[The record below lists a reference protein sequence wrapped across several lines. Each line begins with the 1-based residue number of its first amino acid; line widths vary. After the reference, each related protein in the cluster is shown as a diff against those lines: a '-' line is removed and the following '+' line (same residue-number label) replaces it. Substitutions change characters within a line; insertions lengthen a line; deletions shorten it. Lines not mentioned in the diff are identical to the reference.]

1 MHCSLFRGWVMSL
14 RAFFFLGLLSLCA
27 ASASAQQ
34 AGPPPPTEPALRI
47 DPGMH
52 TAAIRRVGVDAKCTL
67 LATASEDK
75 TVRLWHLPEGKL
87 ARTLR
92 PPIGPGNA
100 GKMNAVAVAPDASW
114 IAAGGWDVGRAI
126 LNADYVTIFDPRT
139 GAMAAR
145 LGPVSATI
153 FHLAV
158 SPDGRY
164 LAATLYGGYGLR
176 VWEKS
181 GPGLGDWRLAI
192 EDTDYGGRDAYGAVF
207 DKAGTLYTIAWDG
220 RLRRYAPGSSRPM
233 LVATQGGQQPY
244 SIAVHP
250 LGDRL
255 AVGYEDA
262 PAADIYD
269 AAKLTRRF
277 AVETNGVKAAN
288 LRAVTWS
295 ADGSRF
301 YATGLEPREG
311 KSLIYAW
318 KNSRQPPSEI
328 GTASNSILHM
338 LPCADGV
345 ALGTHEPALGL
356 IAADGQRRV
365 WREGVQA
372 DMRGQFGE
380 RGFSISAD
388 GRRVHFGLQVFVGN
402 AVLFDVAG
410 ESLAEAPNRPGDLAG
425 ADTTSLPVTDWLHNL
440 NPKVS
445 GEPIKLDVNE
455 LARSLAVAPD
465 RKTFV
470 LGTEWTVRHY
480 DRGGR
485 LLWGKAGPGIA
496 WGVNVSRD
504 GKLVAVAYS
513 DGTIR
518 WRRLSDGEELLALF
532 VHAQDRR
539 WVAWTPKG
547 YYMASP
553 GAETLIGWHVNRGWT
568 EAAHYF
574 SVDRFREQFNRPD
587 IVKLVLETLDED
599 KAIAAAT
606 KDLRSVEAKRT
617 VRDGIATAPPAP
629 APEPSDVLTIAPPSV
644 VIQSPGD
651 NTAFRTQEVTLEY
664 DVFSPTGRKITKV
677 DYLINN
683 AALGARFAPP
693 PDTGKFTFSGR
704 VSLPLPPEDV
714 TITVVAYEDAKASA
728 PASVRLR
735 WDGAKVGQIALP
747 RLRALFVGVNDYTSS
762 RLNKL
767 QYAAKDATDL
777 AAFFKKQEG
786 KSYSKV
792 EVKALPNA
800 KRVEVLNALEWL
812 ERESAEGDVNL
823 LFLAGHGATIDQHF
837 YYMAVDSDPES
848 MRATAISKD
857 EILRTIR
864 NRKGSMVVMLDAC
877 HSGASIETTSGASRV
892 DMNRLAN
899 ELGDQSLGVLLYASA
914 RGRQFSFEH
923 ADWKNGAFTR
933 AMLDGL
939 AGGADRDKVGYV
951 DTEELSVF
959 VRRRVLIMTK
969 NRQEPVR
976 VKPDAAP
983 EMKIVLLK

>member
-1 MHCSLFRGWVMSL
+1 
-14 RAFFFLGLLSLCA
+14 
-27 ASASAQQ
+27 
-34 AGPPPPTEPALRI
+34 
-47 DPGMH
+47 
-52 TAAIRRVGVDAKCTL
+52 
-67 LATASEDK
+67 
-75 TVRLWHLPEGKL
+75 
-87 ARTLR
+87 
-92 PPIGPGNA
+92 
-100 GKMNAVAVAPDASW
+100 
-114 IAAGGWDVGRAI
+114 
-126 LNADYVTIFDPRT
+126 
-139 GAMAAR
+139 MAAR

-181 GPGLGDWRLAI
+181 GPGLGDWRLVI

-250 LGDRL
+250 SGDRL

-277 AVETNGVKAAN
+277 AVETNGVKTAN

-311 KSLIYAW
+311 KSLIYVW
-318 KNSRQPPSEI
+318 RNSRQPPSEI

-345 ALGTHEPALGL
+345 VLGTHEPALGL

-402 AVLFDVAG
+402 AVLFDVAS
-410 ESLAEAPNRPGDLAG
+410 EALAEAPNRPGDLAG
-425 ADTTSLPVTDWLHNL
+425 ADTTTLPVTDWLHNP

-455 LARSLAVAPD
+455 IARSLAVAPD

-617 VRDGIATAPPAP
+617 VRDGIPTPPPAP
-629 APEPSDVLTIAPPSV
+629 EASDVLAIAPPSV

-704 VSLPLPPEDV
+704 VSLPLPQEDV

-728 PASVRLR
+728 PASIRLR

-762 RLNKL
+762 KLNKL
-767 QYAAKDATDL
+767 QYAAKDANDL

-792 EVKALPNA
+792 EAKALPNA

>member
-1 MHCSLFRGWVMSL
+1 
-14 RAFFFLGLLSLCA
+14 
-27 ASASAQQ
+27 
-34 AGPPPPTEPALRI
+34 
-47 DPGMH
+47 
-52 TAAIRRVGVDAKCTL
+52 
-67 LATASEDK
+67 
-75 TVRLWHLPEGKL
+75 
-87 ARTLR
+87 
-92 PPIGPGNA
+92 
-100 GKMNAVAVAPDASW
+100 
-114 IAAGGWDVGRAI
+114 
-126 LNADYVTIFDPRT
+126 
-139 GAMAAR
+139 
-145 LGPVSATI
+145 
-153 FHLAV
+153 
-158 SPDGRY
+158 
-164 LAATLYGGYGLR
+164 

-181 GPGLGDWRLAI
+181 GPGLGDWRLVI

-250 LGDRL
+250 SGDRL

-277 AVETNGVKAAN
+277 AVETNGVKTAN

-311 KSLIYAW
+311 KSLIYVW
-318 KNSRQPPSEI
+318 RNSRQPPSEI

-345 ALGTHEPALGL
+345 VLGTHEPALGL

-402 AVLFDVAG
+402 AVLFDVAS
-410 ESLAEAPNRPGDLAG
+410 EALAEAPNRPGDLAG
-425 ADTTSLPVTDWLHNL
+425 ADTTTLPVTDWLHNP

-455 LARSLAVAPD
+455 IARSLAVAPD

-617 VRDGIATAPPAP
+617 VRDGIPTPPPAP
-629 APEPSDVLTIAPPSV
+629 EASDVLAIAPPSV

-704 VSLPLPPEDV
+704 VSLPLPQEDV

-728 PASVRLR
+728 PASIRLR

-762 RLNKL
+762 KLNKL
-767 QYAAKDATDL
+767 QYAAKDANDL

-792 EVKALPNA
+792 EAKALPNA

>member
-1 MHCSLFRGWVMSL
+1 
-14 RAFFFLGLLSLCA
+14 
-27 ASASAQQ
+27 
-34 AGPPPPTEPALRI
+34 
-47 DPGMH
+47 
-52 TAAIRRVGVDAKCTL
+52 
-67 LATASEDK
+67 
-75 TVRLWHLPEGKL
+75 
-87 ARTLR
+87 
-92 PPIGPGNA
+92 
-100 GKMNAVAVAPDASW
+100 
-114 IAAGGWDVGRAI
+114 
-126 LNADYVTIFDPRT
+126 
-139 GAMAAR
+139 
-145 LGPVSATI
+145 
-153 FHLAV
+153 
-158 SPDGRY
+158 
-164 LAATLYGGYGLR
+164 
-176 VWEKS
+176 
-181 GPGLGDWRLAI
+181 
-192 EDTDYGGRDAYGAVF
+192 
-207 DKAGTLYTIAWDG
+207 
-220 RLRRYAPGSSRPM
+220 
-233 LVATQGGQQPY
+233 
-244 SIAVHP
+244 
-250 LGDRL
+250 
-255 AVGYEDA
+255 
-262 PAADIYD
+262 
-269 AAKLTRRF
+269 
-277 AVETNGVKAAN
+277 
-288 LRAVTWS
+288 
-295 ADGSRF
+295 
-301 YATGLEPREG
+301 
-311 KSLIYAW
+311 
-318 KNSRQPPSEI
+318 
-328 GTASNSILHM
+328 
-338 LPCADGV
+338 
-345 ALGTHEPALGL
+345 
-356 IAADGQRRV
+356 
-365 WREGVQA
+365 
-372 DMRGQFGE
+372 
-380 RGFSISAD
+380 
-388 GRRVHFGLQVFVGN
+388 
-402 AVLFDVAG
+402 
-410 ESLAEAPNRPGDLAG
+410 
-425 ADTTSLPVTDWLHNL
+425 
-440 NPKVS
+440 
-445 GEPIKLDVNE
+445 
-455 LARSLAVAPD
+455 
-465 RKTFV
+465 
-470 LGTEWTVRHY
+470 VRHY

-617 VRDGIATAPPAP
+617 VRDGIPTPPPAP
-629 APEPSDVLTIAPPSV
+629 EASDVLAIAPPSV

-704 VSLPLPPEDV
+704 VSLPLPQEDV

-728 PASVRLR
+728 PASIRLR

-762 RLNKL
+762 KLNKL
-767 QYAAKDATDL
+767 QYAAKDANDL

-792 EVKALPNA
+792 EAKALPNA